1 MTTPTKKT
9 AAASAAPR
17 RPMGSTATGAVAPG
31 AVDPQRKSLEQHV
44 QTIAAGEVMTPTELY
59 DFMESLRA
67 TCQALAFFTHAAA
80 SQLDAAARKS
90 ARERTDDGR
99 LTLADKAK
107 LKLVLRRMS
116 RQMNSG
122 SAESLLASATGAV
135 RAWALM
141 EDFLDSLESSQ
152 VTKPHRSGKGG
163 FDPFGGR

>member
-9 AAASAAPR
+9 ATAPR
-17 RPMGSTATGAVAPG
+17 RPSGTTATGAQAPG
-31 AVDPQRKSLEQHV
+31 AADPQRKSLEQHI

-90 ARERTDDGR
+90 ARDRSEDGR

-107 LKLVLRRMS
+107 LKLVLRRMA
-116 RQMNSG
+116 RQLNTG
-122 SAESLLASATGAV
+122 SAESLLASSTGAV
-135 RAWALM
+135 KAWALM
-141 EDFLDSLESSQ
+141 EDFLDGIESSHAER
-152 VTKPHRSGKGG
+152 PHRSDRGG
-163 FDPFGGR
+163 FNPFGGR